1 MQYIASYTPP
11 GASENSSQ
19 VPNPKPLFTKDL
31 IYMMKKLFARAS
43 VGAIAMMGSAAAMA
57 SNASGDQTFKDF
69 RDTVLNWAQGPLGTG
84 LSITMMLMGAGMG
97 VARNSPMPA
106 LSGIAGAAFLNWGP
120 GIIKSLTEGALI

>member
-1 MQYIASYTPP
+1 M
-11 GASENSSQ
+11 
-19 VPNPKPLFTKDL
+19 L
-31 IYMMKKLFARAS
+31 KKLLARAS
-43 VGAIAMMGSAAAMA
+43 VGAAALMGSSAAMA
-57 SNASGDQTFKDF
+57 ANTSTDATFKDF

-84 LSITMMLMGAGMG
+84 LAITMMLMGAGMG